1 MIADLVFF
9 PAAIMR
15 FFWAL
20 MGLMAAFVACGLLW
34 ILWALLAMGNK
45 LNTASA
51 GGVDLNA
58 LADAVVAALEATT
71 IPVDAKKMNGSAIN
85 GNGTPGDLWRGA

>member
-34 ILWALLAMGNK
+34 ILWALL
-45 LNTASA
+45 
-51 GGVDLNA
+51 VER
-58 LADAVVAALEATT
+58 VEAARAEKRCLGER
-71 IPVDAKKMNGSAIN
+71 DMR
-85 GNGTPGDLWRGA
+85 L